1 MVSRGSSDHNPNE
14 KFIAV
19 QFANAESA
27 KLKTYGI
34 HTEPH
39 TLILYTVKKKKK
51 KEKKNLQLFY

>member
-39 TLILYTVKKKKK
+39 TLIYNNIN
-51 KEKKNLQLFY
+51 KKNLQLFY